1 MSGMQSASRRVK
13 SVHDW
18 VSERVLLVLM
28 TAAASNLSQRYP
40 RKRAFITG
48 AASGLGL
55 ACAEILAREGWQLFL
70 NDVDLSRLSVVS
82 ERFRRDGALVTTVE
96 GDVRESLALEQAVD
110 EAVRQAGGI
119 DVAVNCAGVA
129 WAGPFHSSTEQ
140 DWRWVMDINVLGV
153 ANASRAVI
161 RHMARGSGGLVIN
174 IASAASFC
182 TGTHMSAYNASKAAV
197 VALSESLMQ
206 EYAAYG
212 VKVLVAMPGFFVTR
226 LMETA
231 RGSEKTLSSARKL
244 VEQAD
249 TSAEQ
254 VAEAILWAAAR
265 GDTHCVY
272 PEKYLWLWR
281 LKRLMPR
288 SFQRILPKI
297 LGRQ

>member
-1 MSGMQSASRRVK
+1 
-13 SVHDW
+13 
-18 VSERVLLVLM
+18 M

-40 RKRAFITG
+40 RKRALITG

-70 NDVDLSRLSVVS
+70 NDVDSGRLALVADS
-82 ERFRRDGALVTTVE
+82 FRRDGANAMTVDC
-96 GDVRESLALEQAVD
+96 DVCDGAALERAID
-110 EAVRQAGGI
+110 EVVAMAGGI
-119 DVAVNCAGVA
+119 DLSIHCAGVA
-129 WAGPFHSSTEQ
+129 WAGPFHGSTEQ
-140 DWRWVMDINVLGV
+140 DWRWIMDINVVGV

-161 RHMARGSGGLVIN
+161 RHMARGPGGLIVN

-212 VKVLVAMPGFFVTR
+212 VKVMVAMPGFFVTR

-244 VEQAD
+244 VEQA
-249 TSAEQ
+249 TVSAEQ
-254 VAEAILWAAAR
+254 AAEAILWAAAR
-265 GDTHCVY
+265 GNRYCVF
-272 PEKYLWLWR
+272 PAKYRWLWR
-281 LKRLMPR
+281 LKRWMPGL
-288 SFQRILPKI
+288 FQTILPKI
-297 LGRQ
+297 LGRR

>member
-1 MSGMQSASRRVK
+1 
-13 SVHDW
+13 
-18 VSERVLLVLM
+18 M
-28 TAAASNLSQRYP
+28 TAAASNLSQRFP
-40 RKRAFITG
+40 RKRVFITG

-70 NDVDLSRLSVVS
+70 NDIDAARLALVADS
-82 ERFRRDGALVTTVE
+82 FRRDGALVTTVE
-96 GDVRESLALEQAVD
+96 GDVRDGASIERAIDAAVS
-110 EAVRQAGGI
+110 VAGGI
-119 DVAVNCAGVA
+119 DVSVHCAGVA

-140 DWRWVMDINVLGV
+140 DWRWVMDINVIGV

-161 RHMARGSGGLVIN
+161 RHMARGPGGLVIN

-226 LMETA
+226 LMESA
-231 RGSEKTLSSARKL
+231 RGSEKTLASARKL

-249 TSAEQ
+249 TTAEQ
-254 VAEAILWAAAR
+254 VAEEILWSAAR
-265 GDTHCVY
+265 GRRYCVY
-272 PEKYLWLWR
+272 PEKYRWLWR
-281 LKRLMPR
+281 LKRLMPQQ
-288 SFQRILPKI
+288 FQQILPRL
-297 LGRQ
+297 LGRR

>member
-1 MSGMQSASRRVK
+1 
-13 SVHDW
+13 
-18 VSERVLLVLM
+18 M

-70 NDVDLSRLSVVS
+70 SDIDSARLALVADS
-82 ERFRRDGALVTTVE
+82 FRRDGAIVITVE
-96 GDVRESLALEQAVD
+96 GDVRDGAAIERAVD
-110 EAVRQAGGI
+110 AAVATAGGI
-119 DVAVNCAGVA
+119 DVSIHCAGVA
-129 WAGPFHSSTEQ
+129 WAGPFHASVEQ
-140 DWRWVMDINVLGV
+140 DWRWVMDINVIGV

-161 RHMARGSGGLVIN
+161 RHMARGPGGLIIN

-231 RGSEKTLSSARKL
+231 RGSEKTLVSARKL
-244 VEQAD
+244 VEEAD
-249 TSAEQ
+249 TTAEQ
-254 VAEAILWAAAR
+254 VAEAILWSAAR
-265 GDTHCVY
+265 GRSYCVY

-281 LKRLMPR
+281 LKRLMPQR
-288 SFQRILPKI
+288 FQKILPRL
-297 LGRQ
+297 LGRR

>member
-1 MSGMQSASRRVK
+1 
-13 SVHDW
+13 
-18 VSERVLLVLM
+18 M

-70 NDVDLSRLSVVS
+70 HDMDASRLTLVADS
-82 ERFRRDGALVTTVE
+82 FRRDGALVTTIE
-96 GDVRESLALEQAVD
+96 GDVRDAAALDHAID
-110 EAVRQAGGI
+110 EAVAMAGGI
-119 DVAVNCAGVA
+119 DISVHCAGVA
-129 WAGPFHSSTEQ
+129 WAGPFHGSTEQ
-140 DWRWVMDINVLGV
+140 DWRWVMDINVVGV

-161 RHMARGSGGLVIN
+161 RHMARGPGGLIIN

-182 TGTHMSAYNASKAAV
+182 TGTHMSIYNASKAAV

-206 EYAAYG
+206 EYSAYG

-231 RGSEKTLSSARKL
+231 RGSEKTLASARKL

-249 TSAEQ
+249 TTAEQ
-254 VAEAILWAAAR
+254 VAEAILWSAAR
-265 GDTHCVY
+265 GNNYCVY

-281 LKRLMPR
+281 LKRWMPQR
-288 SFQRILPKI
+288 FQKILPKL
-297 LGRQ
+297 LGRR